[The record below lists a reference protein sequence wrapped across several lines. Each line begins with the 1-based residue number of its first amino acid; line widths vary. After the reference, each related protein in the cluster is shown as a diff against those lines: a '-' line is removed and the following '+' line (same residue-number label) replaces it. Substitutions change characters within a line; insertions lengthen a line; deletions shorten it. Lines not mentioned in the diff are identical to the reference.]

1 MPTALRR
8 GQEIDVGDRVLLLMS
23 TITITIFNFISQVS
37 VSLPSPDCFRSLFCN
52 PKIMELWVQRDA
64 SFESAL

>member
-8 GQEIDVGDRVLLLMS
+8 GQEVDGGDRVLLLTS

-37 VSLPSPDCFRSLFCN
+37 VCLPSPDCF
-52 PKIMELWVQRDA
+52 
-64 SFESAL
+64 